1 MTPPASPGRPGPG
14 PGAPTV
20 HDVAVAAGVSRQTV
34 SNVLNAPG
42 RVNPVTRDRVRAAI
56 ETLGYQP
63 NRAAQALRANASR
76 LVGYRIRPNRPDA
89 LAAILDRFLHAFS
102 EAARQVDHHLLL
114 FAADD
119 PDEVAT
125 CRRLFHS
132 GAVDGFV
139 LLDIGYQDPRP
150 AAIAALGAPFASFG
164 RTDDDFHWVDVDN
177 TSGTAQATEHLIAS
191 GHRRIGYIGVPSGD
205 RIGDDRAA
213 GWYRTM
219 NRHGLAVAG
228 LDERAAD
235 DIDTGARAAEALL
248 AAPEAPT
255 AVVASTDVFAVGVLR
270 AAQYRGLAVGRD
282 LAVTGFDDTP
292 TAAVLGL
299 TSVRQPVEA
308 VARAM
313 TSVLVPRLRSAPAG
327 TGATAD
333 ERPGGQLLLPE
344 LVIRSSSAASG

>member
-1 MTPPASPGRPGPG
+1 M
-14 PGAPTV
+14 

-34 SNVLNAPG
+34 SNVLNAPD
-42 RVNPVTRDRVRAAI
+42 RVNPGTRDRVRAAI
-56 ETLGYQP
+56 DALGYQP

-119 PDEVAT
+119 SDEVAT
-125 CRRLFHS
+125 CGRLFHS

-139 LLDIGYQDPRP
+139 LLDIAYQDPRP

-164 RTDDDFHWVDVDN
+164 RTDDDYHWVDVDN
-177 TSGTAQATEHLIAS
+177 AAGTDQATEHLIAA
-191 GHRRIGYIGVPSGD
+191 GHRRIGFIGVPAGD
-205 RIGDDRAA
+205 RIGDDRAT
-213 GWYRTM
+213 GWYRAM
-219 NRHGLAVAG
+219 ARHGLAVTG

-235 DIDTGARAAEALL
+235 DIDTGARAAGVLL
-248 AAPEAPT
+248 DAPGPPT

-270 AAQYRGLAVGRD
+270 AAQHRGLVIGRD

-299 TSVRQPVEA
+299 SSVRQPVEA

-327 TGATAD
+327 SGSATD

-344 LVIRSSSAASG
+344 LVVRSSSAVPG